1 MFLEIECFL
10 IIIGFIIVWYEFVV
24 MELFENF
31 EILDEDYLDYDLFLN
46 FDLNE
51 DNFQIEGDEVEF
63 DMMGLDFDQEGQK
76 EEEVCDDL
84 DDINLIIVLFEEGV
98 VKFIIVSSSM
108 WILLE
113 IYNYNVL

>member
-24 MELFENF
+24 IELFENF

-51 DNFQIEGDEVEF
+51 DYFQIEGDEVEF

-84 DDINLIIVLFEEGV
+84 DDINLIIVLFEEGM